1 MAWVFWSSAALVAYV
16 YFGYPIMLRVY
27 CGLRN
32 ADCGL
37 NPAINPQSA
46 IRDPHYTISVVIA
59 ARNEAARLP
68 ARIDNLLALDYP
80 ADRRQIIVV
89 SDGSTDDTAGA
100 LARYRDLVDLVAVP
114 PRGKAAA
121 LHAGVA
127 RATGEILVFA
137 DARQMFAP
145 DAVRALLAPFADP
158 SVGGVTGELLLD
170 CEASEVAGRRAG
182 SERRRTP
189 GD

>member
-68 ARIDNLLALDYP
+68 ARIDNLLSLDYP
-80 ADRRQIIVV
+80 ADKRQIVVV
-89 SDGSTDDTAGA
+89 SDGSTDETLPVLEKYRGVVDVVAMPPGGKALALNAGA
-100 LARYRDLVDLVAVP
+100 
-114 PRGKAAA
+114 AAA
-121 LHAGVA
+121 RH
-127 RATGEILVFA
+127 EILV
-137 DARQMFAP
+137 
-145 DAVRALLAPFADP
+145 
-158 SVGGVTGELLLD
+158 
-170 CEASEVAGRRAG
+170 
-182 SERRRTP
+182 
-189 GD
+189 